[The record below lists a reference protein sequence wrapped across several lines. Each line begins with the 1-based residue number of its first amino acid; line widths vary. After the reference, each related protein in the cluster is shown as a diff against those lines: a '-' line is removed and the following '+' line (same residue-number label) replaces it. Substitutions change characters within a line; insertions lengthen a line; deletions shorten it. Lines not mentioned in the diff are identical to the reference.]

1 MNSVLLSTL
10 LIVVVIH
17 ELDGGFGLWLSNH
30 FSSSAL
36 FYGFLTFQKT
46 V

>member
-1 MNSVLLSTL
+1 MNSILLSTL
-10 LIVVVIH
+10 LILAVVH
-17 ELDGGFGLWLSNH
+17 KLDDGFGLWLSNP

-36 FYGFLTFQKT
+36 PYGFLTFQKT